1 MTASWGD
8 DVEARAYTHYGGFG
22 LDATAAATSHGPIQ
36 RPQRHRRHAGRPRAI
51 SGDGIEVVAQGR
63 VPPVTDRASVLAEVA
78 RTLQDAGIGVQD
90 IGLRRPPSTRSSCT

>member
-1 MTASWGD
+1 MGRRRRGARIQALWGLRALTPLRQQHLTARSNGRNVID
-8 DVEARAYTHYGGFG
+8 DTPAG
-22 LDATAAATSHGPIQ
+22 LK
-36 RPQRHRRHAGRPRAI
+36 RAI

-63 VPPVTDRASVLAEVA
+63 VPPVTDRASALAEVA